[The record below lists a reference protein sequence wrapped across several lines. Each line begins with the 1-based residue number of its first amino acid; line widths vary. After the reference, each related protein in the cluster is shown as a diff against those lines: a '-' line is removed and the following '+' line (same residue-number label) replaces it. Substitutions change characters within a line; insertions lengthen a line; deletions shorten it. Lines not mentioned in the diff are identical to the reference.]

1 MQDKLGL
8 AHLVGTPMLKPYM
21 HGFFVD
27 ARLHGKAKAAAAPFA
42 YEEYRAQRVAQ
53 KLEEERKSRISL
65 VKKAP
70 KVGKTVGKMVLPG
83 HRASR
88 LARGLA
94 RCLRACSHGVG
105 STRPRAL
112 PFPSRTHPDDGAL
125 RHAIGT
131 QVNAAMAARLLDAE
145 AGAGAKKATSDG
157 TSLLADDRFAAMF
170 RDEEFA
176 IDEASKEYLALHP
189 NAGKSFG
196 DGREAGLGRG
206 RRNHAPVPA
215 AKHAWPLADT
225 RAPGPKCG
233 LELACFPDPH
243 TLVPPCHR
251 SCKVSATCFG
261 AL

>member
-105 STRPRAL
+105 STRPRAPPL
-112 PFPSRTHPDDGAL
+112 PVAHTPRRRGSPP
-125 RHAIGT
+125 RHWRAGQRRHGGT
-131 QVNAAMAARLLDAE
+131 
-145 AGAGAKKATSDG
+145 AT
-157 TSLLADDRFAAMF
+157 
-170 RDEEFA
+170 
-176 IDEASKEYLALHP
+176 
-189 NAGKSFG
+189 
-196 DGREAGLGRG
+196 GRG
-206 RRNHAPVPA
+206 GGRRCQEGNERRRQPA
-215 AKHAWPLADT
+215 
-225 RAPGPKCG
+225 R
-233 LELACFPDPH
+233 
-243 TLVPPCHR
+243 R
-251 SCKVSATCFG
+251 
-261 AL
+261 